1 MSAPATGSLASL
13 SSLAS
18 ASRQSR
24 PGSPDQPSERPRA
37 GRRVD
42 LILGGLSAIGLSAL
56 AGTATSGAEL
66 TPNTWAEIALV
77 TIGATMAGALI
88 IRRRTIT
95 GWAGIAVVAFG
106 ALALLTALS
115 MAWSIAPDLTWL
127 EAARTTA
134 YLAAFGSAA
143 TLARLLPDRWGI
155 VLSVLGGAAVILTGW
170 ALVVKVFTLGAG
182 GQPQYGRLLAPFGYW
197 NATGLIA
204 GMGMPVLLWSGSRRA
219 SGPVTRSL
227 ALPGLSVLG
236 AVVILSYSRTALA
249 ATLVGLFVPVVFMRS
264 RLRALLLLGLTV
276 IGAGAISAWA
286 LSDAS
291 LTSDHVAL
299 AARRSADG
307 TFGLVL
313 VLAIVVLAAV
323 GFGFTRL
330 VDRISLSAGVR
341 RLVNRALLGALALVP
356 LLLVGALAASHR
368 GLTGEVSHVWSTLTS
383 SQATVGDRA
392 SRLVDLAN
400 SRPRYWRQALSVTQH
415 HLLVG
420 SGAGTFGI
428 AHLRYPTATLTATS
442 AQHAHSY
449 VFETLS
455 DLGLAGLAI
464 SLVLLLSWAMATR
477 ATLSSRTTA
486 SEPERDA
493 LWVMLG
499 LVLAF
504 GFSSSFDW
512 TWFYPGL
519 AVPALICAGWL
530 AGRGTARPGDR
541 LAEETGEGRGAGAGP
556 GRAADRGG
564 RPTVRPAPRRL
575 SQRPG
580 AIGGLTLVL
589 VATIGL
595 LWGIWEPLRSADAT
609 NAGITAMIAGH
620 PAQAIADARSAA
632 AAEPL
637 SLEPLQELSAFLG
650 AVGDQP
656 AARAELIKATTI
668 QPQNPQPW
676 EWLGSYELQRH
687 QPALA
692 LRALRRAAKLDIT
705 NLQTAQQIRQL
716 EQESGTPQ
724 G

>member
-1 MSAPATGSLASL
+1 MSAPPAGSLASL

-18 ASRQSR
+18 ASRKSGR
-24 PGSPDQPSERPRA
+24 GA
-37 GRRVD
+37 GRRAD
-42 LILGGLSAIGLSAL
+42 LILGALSAAGLTVL
-56 AGTATSGAEL
+56 AGTATSGTEL
-66 TPNTWAEIALV
+66 TPNTWVEIALV
-77 TIGATMAGALI
+77 TIGAMLAGALI

-95 GWAGIAVVAFG
+95 GWAAVAVAAFA
-106 ALALLTALS
+106 ALALLTGLS
-115 MAWSIAPDLTWL
+115 MAWSIAPDLSWL

-134 YLAAFGSAA
+134 YLTAFGAA
-143 TLARLLPDRWGI
+143 VVLARLLPERWAA
-155 VLSVLGGAAVILTGW
+155 VLWVLGSAAVLLTGW

-204 GMGMPVLLWSGSRRA
+204 GMGIPALLWGGSRRE
-219 SGPVTRSL
+219 SRRLTRAL

-249 ATLVGLFVPVVFMRS
+249 ATLVGLLVPLLFMRS
-264 RLRALLLLGLTV
+264 RLRALLLLGLAAIGAAV
-276 IGAGAISAWA
+276 IGAWA
-286 LSDAS
+286 LGDAA

-313 VLAIVVLAAV
+313 VIAVIVLGAV
-323 GFGFTRL
+323 GFGATMAM
-330 VDRISLSAGVR
+330 DRISLSTRAR
-341 RLVNRALLGALALVP
+341 QLVNRALLGAVALLPFV
-356 LLLVGALAASHR
+356 LVAALAASSR
-368 GLTGEVSHVWSTLTS
+368 GLTGEISHVWNTLTS
-383 SQATVGDRA
+383 SQTTVGDKA

-400 SRPRYWRQALSVTQH
+400 SRPRYWRQALSVTDH
-415 HLLVG
+415 HLLAG

-428 AHLRYPTATLTATS
+428 AHLRYPTATLTSTN

-455 DLGLAGLAI
+455 DLGLLGLAV
-464 SLVLLLSWAMATR
+464 SLALLLSWAMATR
-477 ATLSSRTTA
+477 ATLSSRTAA
-486 SEPERDA
+486 SQPERDA

-499 LVLAF
+499 IVLAF

-530 AGRGTARPGDR
+530 AGRGVAVP
-541 LAEETGEGRGAGAGP
+541 
-556 GRAADRGG
+556 GG
-564 RPTVRPAPRRL
+564 RPQSGAPRRQL

-580 AIGGLTLVL
+580 AIASLTVVL
-589 VATIGL
+589 IATIGL
-595 LWGIWEPLRSADAT
+595 LWGIWEPLRSADGT
-609 NAGITAMIAGH
+609 NAGINAMIAGH
-620 PAQAIADARSAA
+620 PDEAIADARSAA
-632 AAEPL
+632 AADPL
-637 SLEPLQELSAFLG
+637 SLQPLQELSAFLG

-656 AARAELIKATTI
+656 SARAELVKATTI

-676 EWLGSYELQRH
+676 SWLGTYELQRG
-687 QPALA
+687 QLGPA
-692 LRALRRAAKLDIT
+692 LRALQRAAQLDIT
-705 NLQTAQQIRQL
+705 NVLTAQQLKRA
-716 EQESGTPQ
+716 ERESGQ